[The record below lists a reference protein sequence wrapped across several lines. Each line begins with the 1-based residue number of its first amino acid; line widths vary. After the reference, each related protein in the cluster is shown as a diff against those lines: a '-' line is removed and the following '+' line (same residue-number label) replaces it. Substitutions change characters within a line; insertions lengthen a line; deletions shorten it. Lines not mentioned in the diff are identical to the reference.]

1 MSFSDDKKILISF
14 KIKLPLL
21 YSLIHINDKLLASS
35 LIVSPDT
42 RESAILYFA
51 SSSYK
56 EG

>member
-21 YSLIHINDKLLASS
+21 YSLIYINDKLLASS

-42 RESAILYFA
+42 RESAIVYFA